1 MQLSKSRCI
10 NIDWLEVHALEPI
23 NSIRDAQFFR
33 DCGWDVR
40 ERDYGTRVYQEMF
53 TLMFPNGE
61 PFLEIRRAPAAAK
74 SSTAAQFFEINSVH
88 IRLHNRTC
96 YVDGCA
102 KMLADFMARYEFQFK
117 RISRIDICMDFEKFD
132 SGDNPKDFIAR
143 YLAGRYSKINQGNVR
158 AYGKDLWDGRFWN
171 SISWGAKKSQIGTK
185 IYNKS
190 LELKE
195 AKDKPYIR
203 QAWASCGLVDD
214 FIQLT
219 KKAPDGSYYK
229 PDIWRVE
236 FSIQS
241 SVRGWYTVEHDTLGN
256 PKKHSF
262 RNDLSR
268 YATRRDLLDVF
279 ASLVEHYFHFK
290 YFEPDKRKDRCKDK
304 ELFHFR
310 GETEMMYH
318 IEKVATAKP
327 ESRDVLLLLRRLQA
341 YRLTHFDESLR
352 AAADTLINALEDDRL
367 KGCTV
372 DPHDR
377 DEIEL
382 LQRLIQKRIE
392 YKDTRTLT
400 DLVAEV
406 KEEIELEKLIWNDEE

>member
-23 NSIRDAQFFR
+23 DSVRDAQFFR

-53 TLMFPNGE
+53 TLLFPNGE

-74 SSTAAQFFEINSVH
+74 SSAAAQFFEINSVH

-102 KMLADFMARYEFQFK
+102 KMLADFMAQYQFIFK
-117 RISRIDICMDFEKFD
+117 RITRIDICLDFEKFD

-143 YLAGRYSKINQGNVR
+143 YLAGKYSKINQGNVR

-171 SISWGAKKSQIGTK
+171 SVAWGSPKSQIGTK
-185 IYNKS
+185 IYNKT

-195 AKDKPYIR
+195 AHDKPYIR

-219 KKAPDGSYYK
+219 KKGADGTYYK

-241 SVRGWYTVEHDTLGN
+241 SVRGWYTIDHDNQGH

-262 RNDLSR
+262 KNDLAR
-268 YATRRDLLDVF
+268 YSTRHDLLDVF
-279 ASLVEHYFHFK
+279 ASLADHYFHFK
-290 YFEPDKRKDRCKDK
+290 YFEPNQRKDRCKDK

-310 GETEMMYH
+310 GEQEMVYH
-318 IEKVATAKP
+318 VEKVATSKP
-327 ESRDVLLLLRRLQA
+327 ENREVLTLLRRLQA
-341 YRLTHFDESLR
+341 YRITHFDETIR
-352 AAADTLINALEDDRL
+352 KAADVLIDALEHERL
-367 KGCTV
+367 RGAAV
-372 DPHDR
+372 QPHDQTEIALLQKLIAIR
-377 DEIEL
+377 LNNHASNPLSVDIETAKAMVEIE
-382 LQRLIQKRIE
+382 Q
-392 YKDTRTLT
+392 TLFQ
-400 DLVAEV
+400 D
-406 KEEIELEKLIWNDEE
+406 